1 MKQARAWLADRAFQT
16 PLFVSSPPLF
26 PSRRLL
32 FPRLR
37 LLLYQPFG
45 NEQLNYIYQSDY
57 HCQLS
62 HFQSAL
68 EVGALTPHSPS
79 HPLQAASPWLSSAEP
94 PAFIRV
100 FSPSTHQAS
109 PFLLLIHRSAVSGS
123 EQGFLFFSSFL
134 SFSLLCR
141 PRQSKSREPSSHP
154 DRVKLVFGLLYLPLF
169 IFRFLKFPHS
179 PLVESHS
186 FLQSYIPGTHP
197 GKVRIR
203 YIKPKKKQARYTR
216 QIAFQ
221 ASMDRSCAP
230 QL

>member
-1 MKQARAWLADRAFQT
+1 MPGWLIG
-16 PLFVSSPPLF
+16 LSKHHSSSPLLSFPLVACSSPDYDCYYTN
-26 PSRRLL
+26 PSATNNSIIYTNLTIIASCLTFNRHWKLAPLLHILHRTLSRL
-32 FPRLR
+32 P
-37 LLLYQPFG
+37 
-45 NEQLNYIYQSDY
+45 
-57 HCQLS
+57 
-62 HFQSAL
+62 AL
-68 EVGALTPHSPS
+68 GF
-79 HPLQAASPWLSSAEP
+79 PLQNLPLLS
-94 PAFIRV
+94 AFSRHPHIRHRL
-100 FSPSTHQAS
+100 FYSWYTDR
-109 PFLLLIHRSAVSGS
+109 PFQAVSRDS
-123 EQGFLFFSSFL
+123 FFSSFL

-230 QL
+230 EL